1 MKLCGIKLMF
11 LQNRQRAEGGFMN
24 KMKALTVGTY
34 SLGNL
39 FVVYEINRHVLPTAP
54 SPTTTHLMVCIL
66 IYKYYAIDLDK
77 IE

>member
-1 MKLCGIKLMF
+1 MLLFSQINLRLLTGTLAYIISFTDLLVLVLKYYL
-11 LQNRQRAEGGFMN
+11 
-24 KMKALTVGTY
+24 LTVGTY

-66 IYKYYAIDLDK
+66 IYK
-77 IE
+77 